1 MTWPAESNPK
11 VYDGRLARRL
21 VRYLRPY
28 RSAVII
34 SVFLLLL
41 VSGARLASPYL
52 TKVAIDDAIASGD
65 QAQLGRIA
73 GLFLTILVGQFI
85 FSFLQTYLMNW
96 TGQKIMYDLRIEIFE
111 HLQRL
116 DQKFFNQNPTGRII
130 TRITN
135 DVDVLNEL
143 FTSGVVSI
151 FGDLFSL
158 TGIVAVMLWLN
169 WKLALISFSV
179 IPLLFLVSWVFK
191 GRVRS
196 SYRRV
201 RRAIAAI
208 NGFLQENITGMSI
221 VQLFVQEE
229 RKYREFEDLN
239 RKHRDANLD
248 SIFYYSVFYPLV
260 NLIGA
265 LAIGLIL
272 WYGGL
277 QVLAATLTLGSV
289 VAFIQYSERFY
300 RPISDLSEKFNILQS
315 AMAAAERIFG
325 LLDTEPEIRPPRQAQ
340 RPTGLQGAIRF
351 EDVSFSYVEGTPVLH
366 DINLSI
372 SAGEKV
378 ALVGATGS
386 GKSTLINLLCRFY
399 DVNRGRVTLD
409 GIDVRQLDLDFLRQ
423 SIAVV
428 PQDVFL
434 FSGSV
439 EENIGLWG
447 RQLAPSQ
454 VRKAAGQ
461 VHADRFIVRLEDGY
475 QTPVLERG
483 AALSTG
489 ERQLLAF
496 ARALAHEPAILVLDE
511 ATSSVDTETELL
523 IQDALQVLLEKRT
536 ALVVAHR
543 LSTIR
548 HCDRIVVL
556 HQGRIC
562 EQGNHEEL
570 LALGGICH
578 RLFQLQYKEQLVLD
592 SPLQA

>member
-1 MTWPAESNPK
+1 MNEAAESSLK
-11 VYDGRLARRL
+11 TYDGRLARRL

-28 RSAVII
+28 RSAVIF

-52 TKVAIDDAIASGD
+52 TKVAIDEAMASGD
-65 QAQLGRIA
+65 QAQLARIA
-73 GLFLTILVGQFI
+73 MLFLAILLGQFI

-96 TGQKIMYDLRIEIFE
+96 TGQKIMYDLRIEIFQ

-116 DQKFFNQNPTGRII
+116 DLKFFNQNPTGRII

-201 RRAIAAI
+201 RQAIASI
-208 NGFLQENITGMSI
+208 NAFLQENITGMSI

-239 RKHRDANLD
+239 KKHRDANLD

-277 QVLAATLTLGSV
+277 QVLETALTLGSV

-315 AMAAAERIFG
+315 AMAAAERIFS
-325 LLDTEPEIRPPRQAQ
+325 LLDSEAEIGSSSSTQQPSVLK
-340 RPTGLQGAIRF
+340 GSIRF
-351 EDVSFSYVEGTPVLH
+351 EGINFSYVEGTPVLR

-399 DVNRGRVTLD
+399 DVKRGRVTVD
-409 GIDVRQLDLDFLRQ
+409 GIDVRELDLDLLRQ

-428 PQDVFL
+428 LQDVFL

-447 RQLAPSQ
+447 RRLSPDKI
-454 VRKAAGQ
+454 RKAARQ
-461 VHADRFIVRLEDGY
+461 VHADRFIDRLEQGY

-523 IQDALQVLLEKRT
+523 IQDALHVLLENRT

-548 HCDRIVVL
+548 HCDRIIVM
-556 HQGRIC
+556 HQGRIR
-562 EQGNHEEL
+562 EVGKHEEL
-570 LALGGICH
+570 LALGGIYT
-578 RLFQLQYKEQLVLD
+578 RLFQLQYQEQLAASV
-592 SPLQA
+592 